1 MLFCLSVCL
10 QPSATLVMA
19 KRGVPFLGKSY
30 VRGDQMVRVN
40 VEIPK
45 KLSEEERELIQQL
58 SELNEKKA
66 NAVAAAAM

>member
-1 MLFCLSVCL
+1 
-10 QPSATLVMA
+10 MA

-58 SELNEKKA
+58 SELNEA
-66 NAVAAAAM
+66 NAVAAAAL

>member
-1 MLFCLSVCL
+1 
-10 QPSATLVMA
+10 
-19 KRGVPFLGKSY
+19 
-30 VRGDQMVRVN
+30 MVRVN

-66 NAVAAAAM
+66 NAVAAL